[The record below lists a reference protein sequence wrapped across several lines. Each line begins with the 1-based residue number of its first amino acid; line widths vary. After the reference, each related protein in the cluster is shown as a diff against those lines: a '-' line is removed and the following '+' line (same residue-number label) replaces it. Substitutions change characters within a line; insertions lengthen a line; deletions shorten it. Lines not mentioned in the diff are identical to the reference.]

1 MTWGWEPMTLRSEN
15 SFEQKAAVLFVV
27 LGVALRLLPH
37 PENFTPVTAIA
48 LFSGVT
54 LSPLLAVTIPL
65 IIMIASDL
73 LIGAHSLYWLTWGS
87 FLAVT
92 LLGLWIRRSAVPS
105 RILFGTLAGSV
116 FFFVATNLGVFF
128 FEGMYPKTWAG
139 LVECFTMAVPFFRN
153 SLLGDLFY
161 ASVLFSAFAGVK
173 VFSKKFA
180 LR

>member
-1 MTWGWEPMTLRSEN
+1 MNLSPES
-15 SFEQKAAVLFVV
+15 SFERKAAILFVV
-27 LGVALRLLPH
+27 LGVAMRLLPH
-37 PENFTPVTAIA
+37 PDNFTPVTAIA

-54 LSPLLAVTIPL
+54 LSPLLAVTVPM

-73 LIGAHSLYWLTWGS
+73 VIGAHSLYLLTWGS

-92 LLGLWIRRSAVPS
+92 LLGLWIRKSAVPS

-116 FFFVATNLGVFF
+116 FFFITTNLGVFF
-128 FEGMYPKTWAG
+128 FDRMYPVTWAG
-139 LVECFTMAVPFFRN
+139 LAECFTMAIPFFRN

-161 ASVLFSAFAGVK
+161 ASILFSAFAGVK

>member
-1 MTWGWEPMTLRSEN
+1 MTLKTEN
-15 SFEQKAAVLFVV
+15 SFEHKAAILFVV

-54 LSPLLAVTIPL
+54 LSPLLALTVPL

-73 LIGAHSLYWLTWGS
+73 FIGAHSLYLLTWGS
-87 FLAVT
+87 FLVVT
-92 LLGLWIRRSAVPS
+92 LLGFWIRKSAVPS
-105 RILFGTLAGSV
+105 KIFFGTLAGSL
-116 FFFVATNLGVFF
+116 FFFITTNLGVFF
-128 FEGMYPKTWAG
+128 FDKMYPLTWAG
-139 LVECFTMAVPFFRN
+139 LAECFTMAIPFFRN
-153 SLLGDLFY
+153 SVMGDLFY
-161 ASVLFSAFAGVK
+161 AFVLFSAFAGVK